1 MISHL
6 KVVAVMIGMLCL
18 TTFVLDTHAAD
29 KVVIQGLADLSARDF
44 NKKGAVALD
53 GEWEFYWDRLISS
66 KEIEPALGPDSFII
80 VPSTWKGVVSGD
92 EKLPGM
98 GVATYR
104 LTVNI
109 DPGAMH
115 RVWGLKI
122 LIMGS
127 AYSMWVNG
135 NQVSANGIVG
145 KDKNRS
151 VPEVKP
157 RVVFFTPGTDQLEI
171 IVQVSNFHHPRGGIW
186 RSILLGPADTIR
198 EVYRNRLISDAFFIA
213 AYLMIGLSHFALF
226 LVYRQ
231 RIPELYF
238 SCLCFII
245 ALRTGFTGEHLLL
258 CVTGAWNWSFQ
269 FITTGLTVVAVLPV
283 FLMFIDKIFPKLY
296 SSVVLKIVQG
306 VGLIYAGLLIFTPV
320 AFWSP
325 LMKIYQAIIVFAM
338 LHLCFVIGKAA
349 VRKVR
354 YARAVLL
361 GCMIVVGTVI
371 NDVLLVNHLIETG
384 YMLSYGLILFIII
397 QSFLLAK
404 TSLNALK
411 EKTILSQRL
420 VQMEKSQNQAM
431 ENERFRISREL
442 HDEVAQ
448 VFSLIRYQVT
458 SKRNKASG
466 LPLEPLCRVCK
477 DQLEKNQQIVQLS
490 DKGNLKIRQVMNDL
504 YPPEL
509 DVFGLSAAVE
519 SHILEICQ
527 KTGIQVVFK
536 QMKEIPRGE
545 KSKELA
551 VLRIIQEAVSNM
563 IKHSRVNSANVT
575 IGKNDESV
583 WFQVSDEGCGFQF
596 ENKMKCSDTGGR
608 GLFFIQERARQI
620 HGTINIHSA
629 PSEGTQIFLM
639 LSISDWC
646 LGVVGRQ

>member
-6 KVVAVMIGMLCL
+6 RVVAVMIGLLCL
-18 TTFVLDTHAAD
+18 ATFALDTHAAD
-29 KVVIQGLADLSARDF
+29 KIAIQGIADLSARDF
-44 NKKGAVALD
+44 NKKGAAALD

-66 KEIEPALGPDSFII
+66 KEIDPALGPDSFII
-80 VPSTWKGVVSGD
+80 VPSTWKGLVSGD

-104 LTVNI
+104 LKVNI
-109 DPGAMH
+109 DPAAKH

-145 KDKNRS
+145 MDKNRS
-151 VPEVKP
+151 VPEVRP

-198 EVYRNRLISDAFFIA
+198 DVYRNRLISDAFFIA
-213 AYLMIGLSHFALF
+213 AYLMICLSHFALF

-238 SCLCFII
+238 SCLCLII
-245 ALRTGFTGEHLLL
+245 AVRTGFTGEHLLL
-258 CVTGAWNWSFQ
+258 CVTGAWNWNFQ
-269 FITTGLTVVAVLPV
+269 FTITGLTVVAVLPV
-283 FLMFIDKIFPKLY
+283 FLMFIDKIVPKLY
-296 SSVVLKIVQG
+296 SPVVLKTVQG
-306 VGLIYAGLLIFTPV
+306 IGLIYAGLLIFTPV

-325 LMKIYQAIIVFAM
+325 LMKPYQAMIVLAM
-338 LHLCFVIGKAA
+338 IHLCFVIGKAA
-349 VRKVR
+349 VRNVR
-354 YARAVLL
+354 YAKAVLL

-371 NDVLLVNHLIETG
+371 NDVLLVNHIIETG

-397 QSFLLAK
+397 QSFLLSK
-404 TSLNALK
+404 TSLHALK
-411 EKTILSQRL
+411 EKTVLSQRL
-420 VQMEKSQNQAM
+420 VKMEKSQNQAV
-431 ENERFRISREL
+431 EKERFRISREL

-448 VFSLIRYQVT
+448 VFSLIRHQVS
-458 SKRNKASG
+458 SKRNGALG

-477 DQLEKNQQIVQLS
+477 DHVEKNRQIVKLS
-490 DKGNLKIRQVMNDL
+490 DKGNLKIREVMNDL

-509 DVFGLSAAVE
+509 DAFGLSAAVE
-519 SHILEICQ
+519 SHLFEISR
-527 KTGIQVVFK
+527 KTGVQVVFK
-536 QMKEIPRGE
+536 QVVKIPRGE

-563 IKHSRVNSANVT
+563 VKHSRVDSAEVA
-575 IGKNDESV
+575 IGKNEESV

-596 ENKMKCSDTGGR
+596 ENKMKRFDTGGR

-629 PSEGTQIFLM
+629 PSEGTQIFLV
-639 LSISDWC
+639 LPISDWC
-646 LGVVGRQ
+646 RGELVLQ

>member
-1 MISHL
+1 M
-6 KVVAVMIGMLCL
+6 A
-18 TTFVLDTHAAD
+18 TFALDTHAAD
-29 KVVIQGLADLSARDF
+29 TVAIQGLADFRARDF
-44 NKKGAVALD
+44 NKKGAIALD
-53 GEWEFYWDRLISS
+53 GEWEFYWDRLISP
-66 KEIEPALGPDSFII
+66 KEIDPVLGPDSFIT
-80 VPSTWKGVVSGD
+80 VPSTWKGFVSGD
-92 EKLPGM
+92 VKLPGM

-104 LTVNI
+104 LKVNI
-109 DPGAMH
+109 DPAAKH

-151 VPEVKP
+151 VPEVRP

-213 AYLMIGLSHFALF
+213 AYLMICLSHFALF

-238 SCLCFII
+238 SCLCLII
-245 ALRTGFTGEHLLL
+245 AVRTGFTGEHLLL
-258 CVTGAWNWSFQ
+258 CVTGTWNWNFQ
-269 FITTGLTVVAVLPV
+269 FTITGLTVVAVLPV
-283 FLMFIDKIFPKLY
+283 FLMFIDKIVPKLY
-296 SSVVLKIVQG
+296 SPVVLKIVQG
-306 VGLIYAGLLIFTPV
+306 IGLIYAGLLIFTPV

-325 LMKIYQAIIVFAM
+325 LMKPYQALIVFAM

-361 GCMIVVGTVI
+361 GCMIVVATVI
-371 NDVLLVNHLIETG
+371 NDVLLVNHIIETG

-397 QSFLLAK
+397 QSFLLSK
-404 TSLNALK
+404 TSLHALK

-420 VQMEKSQNQAM
+420 VQMEKSQNQAV
-431 ENERFRISREL
+431 EKERFRISREL

-458 SKRNKASG
+458 SKRNGASG

-477 DQLEKNQQIVQLS
+477 DLVEKNRQIVKLS

-509 DVFGLSAAVE
+509 EAFGLAAAVE
-519 SHILEICQ
+519 SHIFEISR
-527 KTGIQVVFK
+527 KTSVQVAFK
-536 QMKEIPRGE
+536 QMEKIPRGE

-551 VLRIIQEAVSNM
+551 VLRIIQEAISNM
-563 IKHSRVNSANVT
+563 VKHSRVDSAEIA
-575 IGKNDESV
+575 IGKNEESV

-596 ENKMKCSDTGGR
+596 ENKMKRFDTKGR

-629 PSEGTQIFLM
+629 PSEGTQIFLV
-639 LSISDWC
+639 LPISDWC
-646 LGVVGRQ
+646 SGTP